1 MKSIV
6 SSKGQ
11 ITLPASVR
19 LKMGLTVGT
28 PVRFEFREEGVL
40 LRKGDAAAHPVDRV
54 FGRLTLRLPVDALL
68 DAMRG
73 PRLAAQSRR
82 GSRPRRARRR

>member
-11 ITLPASVR
+11 ITLPARIR
-19 LKMGLTVGT
+19 LKMGLTAGT

-54 FGRLTLRLPVDALL
+54 FGRLRLELPVDALL
-68 DAMRG
+68 NAMRG
-73 PRLAAQSRR
+73 PRLAARSGR
-82 GSRPRRARRR
+82 GSRSGRARRR